1 MYKEELVW
9 KTVECERREEMFDS
23 EMEQR
28 ELRMR
33 EKEKGLEEREK
44 QLDIRE
50 GACIITEEAVGN
62 MRMEV
67 ALLNIRND
75 AVLRRQSRG
84 GTLLEL
90 FTYR

>member
-1 MYKEELVW
+1 
-9 KTVECERREEMFDS
+9 
-23 EMEQR
+23 MEQR

-50 GACIITEEAVGN
+50 GACIIKEGAVRN

-67 ALLNIRND
+67 SLLNIQKNEIKTEIVNCKREALVVARD
-75 AVLRRQSRG
+75 G
-84 GTLLEL
+84 YEL
-90 FTYR
+90 ANRLYPAKKAKKAKIA